1 MTRITTPMNR
11 HVALVVDDDRTL
23 RVLAREA
30 LEQAGYA
37 VEEAAD
43 GAQALTA
50 CAHLRPNIVLLDVDL
65 PKVDGFTV
73 CAALRRMP
81 SGDRTPVLMMTALD
95 DIDSINR
102 AYEVGATDFITKPVN
117 WVILSHRV
125 RYMIRASHTL
135 EALRVS
141 EAHLVQSQKMQALG
155 DLAGGIANDFNNLLS
170 VILGYAEVA
179 TQEVPQGSKVWGRL
193 QEILTAGHQA
203 RDLVRQI
210 LAFSRRSKP
219 ERKLVQLHL
228 LVKEALTLLRASF
241 PSTIDIRQDLSAGA
255 GGVLADPTQMHQV
268 LMNLCCNAE
277 HAMRETGG
285 VLDVRLDTV
294 EVDAAL
300 VAGHP
305 ELKPGPHVRLTVR
318 DAGHGMTPD
327 IVERIFEPFFTTKA
341 VGEGTGMGLAVTH
354 GIIANHGGAITVTT
368 APGCGTTF
376 QVYLPQ
382 VDGAAAE
389 DAGPEAPASVG
400 TERIL
405 FVDDEAAIAELGQ
418 EMLEPLG
425 YRCVA
430 CTSGEQALDAF
441 RTAPQGFDLAITD
454 QTMPKMTGEALIRE
468 LRSIR
473 PDLPIILCTGYSHTM
488 TAEKAQTLEID
499 AYLLK
504 PLLAADL
511 DRAIRSVLEQRKL
524 RPRQPGSRKGPD

>member
-1 MTRITTPMNR
+1 MNR
-11 HVALVVDDDRTL
+11 PTALVVDDDPIL

-30 LEQAGYA
+30 LEQTGFA

-50 CAHLRPNIVLLDVDL
+50 YAHLRPDIVLLDVDL
-65 PKVDGFTV
+65 PKADGFTV

-81 SGDRTPVLMMTALD
+81 RGDRTPVLMMTALD

-102 AYEVGATDFITKPVN
+102 AYEIGATDFITKPVN
-117 WVILSHRV
+117 WVILSHRA

-155 DLAGGIANDFNNLLS
+155 DLAGGIAHDFNNLLS

-179 TQEVPQGSKVWGRL
+179 TQEVPPGSKVWGRL
-193 QEILTAGHQA
+193 QEILTAGNQA

-228 LVKEALTLLRASF
+228 LVKETLTLLRASF
-241 PSTIDIRQDLSAGA
+241 SSTIDIRQDLSDAGS
-255 GGVLADPTQMHQV
+255 VLADPTQMHQV

-294 EVDAAL
+294 EADAAL

-318 DAGHGMTPD
+318 DSGHGMTPD
-327 IVERIFEPFFTTKA
+327 IVARIFEPFFTTKA

-354 GIIANHGGAITVTT
+354 GIIANHGGAISVAT
-368 APGCGTTF
+368 APGGGTTF

-382 VDGAAAE
+382 VDGAAGE
-389 DAGPEAPASVG
+389 EAGPEAPASVG

-405 FVDDEAAIAELGQ
+405 FVDDEPAIAQLGQ
-418 EMLEPLG
+418 DMLEPLG
-425 YRCVA
+425 YRCVV

-441 RTAPQGFDLAITD
+441 RTAPQGFDLVITD
-454 QTMPKMTGEALIRE
+454 QTMPKMTGEVLIRE
-468 LRSIR
+468 LRHIR

-488 TAEKAQTLEID
+488 TEEKAHTLGID
-499 AYLLK
+499 TYLLK

-511 DRAIRSVLEQRKL
+511 DRAIRAVLGQRKL
-524 RPRQPGSRKGPD
+524 RQRQPESGKQ